1 MTKINRQWRLKTRPE
16 GMVDTSNFDWVEE
29 ELGALPEDS
38 VRVRSV
44 YLSLDPTQRGWM
56 RAQRGYRDPI
66 GIGEVIV
73 GSGVGIV
80 DESTHGA
87 YKEGDIVVG
96 MLGWQDYA
104 TFTGK
109 GVDSLTQVQPMD
121 GVPLHYYLGVL
132 GFIGMT
138 AYFGLLDIGDPKE
151 GETVV
156 VSAAAGATGSL
167 VAQIAK
173 IKGCRVIGIAG
184 SDEKCAWLTDDLGLD
199 GAINYKTEDVF
210 ARMRELCPDGIDVY
224 FDNVGGDILNAAL
237 ALINNYAR
245 IVACGMISMYNAEA
259 PVPGPS
265 NIVNLIVRRA
275 KMEGFIVLDYFP
287 RAMEAIMPLGQWLMS
302 GQIQF
307 RSDVVDGLEN
317 TIDTYNR
324 LFTGENFG
332 KLIMKVA
339 DDPMTEAK

>member
-1 MTKINRQWRLKTRPE
+1 MSKVNRQWRLKSRPE
-16 GMVDTSNFDWVEE
+16 GMIERDNFDWVEE
-29 ELGALPEDS
+29 DLTLLPDDS
-38 VRVRSV
+38 VRVRNI

-66 GIGEVIV
+66 GIGDVIV

-80 DESTHGA
+80 EESSHPA
-87 YKEGDIVVG
+87 YKEGDIVTG
-96 MLGWQDYA
+96 MLNWQDYS

-109 GVDSLTQVQPMD
+109 AVKGLTQVQPMGD
-121 GVPLHYYLGVL
+121 MPLYLYLGVL

-138 AYFGLLDIGDPKE
+138 AYFGLLDIGEPKE
-151 GETVV
+151 GDTVV

-210 ARMRELCPDGIDVY
+210 GRMRELCPDGIDVY

-237 ALINNYAR
+237 ALINIGAR
-245 IVACGMISMYNAEA
+245 IVCCGMISIYNAET
-259 PVPGPS
+259 PQPGPS
-265 NIVNLIVRRA
+265 NIANLIVKRA
-275 KMEGFIVLDYFP
+275 KMEGFLVLDYFD

-302 GQIQF
+302 GEIQF

-317 TIDTYNR
+317 TIETYNR
-324 LFTGENFG
+324 LFTGDNMG
-332 KLIMKVA
+332 KLIMKIA
-339 DDPMTEAK
+339 DDPMDS